1 MATKLFVI
9 MLVKVTDAMII
20 TIPWMVTKVG
30 VVEWLCQISFDVVQS
45 VIHFKLFTVSYRNL
59 LHSAHFDHCWHYSIK
74 SFTLIVPVPHFGAA
88 LQLDEFHEIS
98 ERLKDAG
105 VNFIIEPHRR
115 FEGQPGD
122 QWTMFFKDPSGNN
135 LEFKS
140 MMKPENLFARYD
152 INDI

>member
-1 MATKLFVI
+1 MRFFVRFVLGFLQTTI
-9 MLVKVTDAMII
+9 RFVLLTLRYSTMLVK
-20 TIPWMVTKVG
+20 
-30 VVEWLCQISFDVVQS
+30 LYSFDV
-45 VIHFKLFTVSYRNL
+45 IL
-59 LHSAHFDHCWHYSIK
+59 LNSIAP
-74 SFTLIVPVPHFGAA
+74 IVPVPHFGAA

-98 ERLKDAG
+98 KRLKDAG
-105 VNFIIEPHRR
+105 INFIIEPHRR

-140 MMKPENLFARYD
+140 MMRPENLFARYD

>member
-1 MATKLFVI
+1 M
-9 MLVKVTDAMII
+9 
-20 TIPWMVTKVG
+20 
-30 VVEWLCQISFDVVQS
+30 
-45 VIHFKLFTVSYRNL
+45 
-59 LHSAHFDHCWHYSIK
+59 
-74 SFTLIVPVPHFGAA
+74 IVPVPHFGAA

>member
-1 MATKLFVI
+1 MKVGTVEFFCQICSCFLQRTIRFVLLTLAYSTL
-9 MLVKVTDAMII
+9 LVK
-20 TIPWMVTKVG
+20 
-30 VVEWLCQISFDVVQS
+30 LCSFDV
-45 VIHFKLFTVSYRNL
+45 IL
-59 LHSAHFDHCWHYSIK
+59 LNSIVP
-74 SFTLIVPVPHFGAA
+74 IVPVPHFGAA

-98 ERLKDAG
+98 KRLKDAG

-140 MMKPENLFARYD
+140 MMRPENLFARYD
-152 INDI
+152 INDV